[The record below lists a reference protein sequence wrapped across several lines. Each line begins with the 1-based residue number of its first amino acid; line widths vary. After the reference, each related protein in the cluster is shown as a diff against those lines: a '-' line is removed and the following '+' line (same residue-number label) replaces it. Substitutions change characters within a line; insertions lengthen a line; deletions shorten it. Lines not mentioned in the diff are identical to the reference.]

1 MNINGVLAVTFGAAF
16 VSLLALVVAV
26 RRSKA
31 LPVQYETKERASER
45 RIAEMEETIKRLEST
60 VATLQALLYDK
71 HNEIDTL
78 NRRIRDL
85 ERGVT
90 QADNQAT
97 AGERRRVLLVGL
109 GDDLMLSEDLAQLRR
124 VQAQTNIRISRL
136 LPVSKASLERT
147 IERHRAAGNPVRLLH
162 LSVHSGPQGLLF
174 SDGIADGMWLSQHLA
189 GVEIAVLAG
198 CSNDA
203 VADMLRVVPAV
214 VSMREDVN
222 NHDASLFSGAF
233 WLAVGHG
240 MDANE
245 AFERAL
251 QRAPAL
257 VGEFVELHL

>member
-1 MNINGVLAVTFGAAF
+1 MREDIVIAALALLFGVIALVLAIKKQRVLPPPVAA
-16 VSLLALVVAV
+16 VPTEEWQRRVQMLERDIAGLQRMLVE
-26 RRSKA
+26 K
-31 LPVQYETKERASER
+31 Q
-45 RIAEMEETIKRLEST
+45 
-60 VATLQALLYDK
+60 
-71 HNEIDTL
+71 NEIDQL
-78 NRRIRDL
+78 RERIRQL
-85 ERGVT
+85 ERGT
-90 QADNQAT
+90 IADSPNT
-97 AGERRRVLLVGL
+97 PTERRRVLLVGI
-109 GDDLMLSEDLAQLRR
+109 GDDAMLQEDLAQLRR
-124 VQAQTNIRISRL
+124 VQSQTNVRISRL

-233 WLAVGHG
+233 WLAVGQG

>member
-1 MNINGVLAVTFGAAF
+1 MNINGVLAVTCGAAS
-16 VSLLALVVAV
+16 VSLLELVVAV

-31 LPVQYETKERASER
+31 LTVQYETKERALER

-71 HNEIDTL
+71 HNEIDAL
-78 NRRIRDL
+78 NKRIRDL
-85 ERGVT
+85 ERGGPQDST
-90 QADNQAT
+90 PASN
-97 AGERRRVLLVGL
+97 ERRRVLLVGL
-109 GDDLMLSEDLAQLRR
+109 GDDAMLQEDLAQLRR

-147 IERHRAAGNPVRLLH
+147 IERHRAAGTPVKLLH
-162 LSVHSGPQGLLF
+162 LAVHSGPDGLQF
-174 SDGIADGMWLSQHLA
+174 SDGVADGMWLSQHLS

-198 CSNDA
+198 CSNDT

-222 NHDASLFSGAF
+222 NHDAAMFSGAF
-233 WLAVGHG
+233 WLAVGQG

-251 QRAPAL
+251 QRAPAV

>member
-1 MNINGVLAVTFGAAF
+1 MREDIVIASLALLFGVIALVLAIKKQRVLPPPVAA
-16 VSLLALVVAV
+16 VPAEEWQKRVQMLERDIAGLQRMLVE
-26 RRSKA
+26 K
-31 LPVQYETKERASER
+31 Q
-45 RIAEMEETIKRLEST
+45 
-60 VATLQALLYDK
+60 
-71 HNEIDTL
+71 NEIDQL
-78 NRRIRDL
+78 RERIRQL
-85 ERGVT
+85 ERGT
-90 QADNQAT
+90 IADSPNT
-97 AGERRRVLLVGL
+97 PTERRRVLLVGM
-109 GDDLMLSEDLAQLRR
+109 GDDAMLQEDLAQLRR
-124 VQAQTNIRISRL
+124 VQATTNIRISRL

-174 SDGIADGMWLSQHLA
+174 SDGIADGMWLSQQLA

-233 WLAVGHG
+233 WLAVGQG

-251 QRAPAL
+251 QRAPAV

>member
-1 MNINGVLAVTFGAAF
+1 M
-16 VSLLALVVAV
+16 
-26 RRSKA
+26 
-31 LPVQYETKERASER
+31 
-45 RIAEMEETIKRLEST
+45 
-60 VATLQALLYDK
+60 LQ
-71 HNEIDTL
+71 
-78 NRRIRDL
+78 
-85 ERGVT
+85 
-90 QADNQAT
+90 
-97 AGERRRVLLVGL
+97 
-109 GDDLMLSEDLAQLRR
+109 EDLAQLRR

-147 IERHRAAGNPVRLLH
+147 IERHRAAGTPVKLLH
-162 LSVHSGPQGLLF
+162 LAVHSGPDGLQF
-174 SDGIADGMWLSQHLA
+174 SDGVADGMWLSQHLS

-198 CSNDA
+198 CSNDT

-222 NHDASLFSGAF
+222 NHDAALFSGAF
-233 WLAVGHG
+233 WLAVGQG

>member
-1 MNINGVLAVTFGAAF
+1 MSVDQFVAYLAFAVGIGAMVLAIKKQRNTPTTAQLDTSDLQRKVELLERDVA
-16 VSLLALVVAV
+16 SLQRMLVE
-26 RRSKA
+26 K
-31 LPVQYETKERASER
+31 Q
-45 RIAEMEETIKRLEST
+45 
-60 VATLQALLYDK
+60 
-71 HNEIDTL
+71 NEIDAL
-78 NRRIRDL
+78 NKRIRDL
-85 ERGVT
+85 ERGGPQDAPVS
-90 QADNQAT
+90 N
-97 AGERRRVLLVGL
+97 ERRRVLLVGL
-109 GDDLMLSEDLAQLRR
+109 GDDAMLQEDLAQLRR
-124 VQAQTNIRISRL
+124 VQATTNIRISRL

-174 SDGIADGMWLSQHLA
+174 SDGIADGMWLSQQLA

-203 VADMLRVVPAV
+203 VADLLRVVPAV

-222 NHDASLFSGAF
+222 NHDAAMFSGAF
-233 WLAVGHG
+233 WLAVGQG

>member
-1 MNINGVLAVTFGAAF
+1 MREDIVIAALALLFGVIALVLAIKKQRVLPPPVAA
-16 VSLLALVVAV
+16 VPTEEWQRRVQMLERDIAGLQRMLVE
-26 RRSKA
+26 K
-31 LPVQYETKERASER
+31 Q
-45 RIAEMEETIKRLEST
+45 
-60 VATLQALLYDK
+60 
-71 HNEIDTL
+71 NEIDQL
-78 NRRIRDL
+78 RERIRQL
-85 ERGVT
+85 ERGT
-90 QADNQAT
+90 IADSPNT
-97 AGERRRVLLVGL
+97 PTERRRVLLVGI
-109 GDDLMLSEDLAQLRR
+109 GDDAMLQEDLAQLRR
-124 VQAQTNIRISRL
+124 VQSQTNIRISRL

-233 WLAVGHG
+233 WLAVGQG